1 MLRTCK
7 GVFTISFIIMAI
19 AIGMPSHIQAAEE
32 KVILATAPMVSPPIT
47 RKVPATVIVELETK
61 EVTGQLKHPLTGEGV
76 EYQFWTFGGTVP
88 GPFIRVREGDTVEFH
103 VKNDASS
110 IQTHSIDI
118 HAVNGPGGGAN
129 ASQTEP
135 GMNTAFQWL
144 ALNPGIFVYHCA
156 TAHIPTHIANGMYG
170 LILVEPAKG
179 LPKVDREY
187 YIMQGDFYPAGNMGD
202 KGLKELSMEKAQM
215 EHPEFVLFNA
225 LSAGGKLEAKAGET
239 VRMYVGN
246 GGPNLISSFHII
258 GEIFDAVYPEG
269 SMGTQP
275 TRNIQTT
282 LIPAAGATIVEF
294 KVDVPGNYILVD
306 HSLFRA
312 IDKGCVAILSVTG
325 KDDPKIFKPLK
336 SGAAGGH

>member
-1 MLRTCK
+1 MLRKFK
-7 GVFTISFIIMAI
+7 GVFIISFIIMAMTMV
-19 AIGMPSHIQAAEE
+19 MPAHIQAAEE
-32 KVILATAPMVSPPIT
+32 KAVLATAPMVSPPIT
-47 RKVPATVIVELETK
+47 RKKPATVIVELETK
-61 EVTGQLKHPLTGEGV
+61 EVVGQLKHPLTGDAV

-88 GPFIRVREGDTVEFH
+88 GPFIRVRVGDTVEFH

-170 LILVEPAKG
+170 LILVEPEKG

-187 YIMQGDFYPAGNMGD
+187 YIMQGDFYPAGKMGE
-202 KGLKELSMEKAQM
+202 KGLKEFSWEKAQM

-225 LSAGGKLEAKAGET
+225 LSAGGKLEAKVGET

-258 GEIFDAVYPEG
+258 GEIFDVVYPEG
-269 SMGTQP
+269 SMGTP
-275 TRNIQTT
+275 PSKNLQTT

-325 KDDPKIFKPLK
+325 DEAPKIFKPLK
-336 SGAAGGH
+336 SGAPGGH